1 MPPHFHVLARDGSEA
16 LVVIATLQVLQGN
29 AGKQA
34 MQQAMEWAQANQA
47 LLQAAWKEY
56 NE

>member
-1 MPPHFHVLARDGSEA
+1 MPPHFHVLANNGAEA

-34 MQQAMEWAQANQA
+34 MQQALEWAQANQTQ
-47 LLQAAWKEY
+47 LQNAWKEY
-56 NE
+56 NT